1 MSDANKSADKAMAC
15 MRERDIPAL
24 PDNFTVWY
32 HYCAGTY
39 PDLKRTVDIL
49 IDNGQEFTPSVSAN
63 LFERFFTHDAED
75 KSVQSATT
83 KLEGVIKRASEYL
96 NEAGEG
102 AAQFGEQ
109 LADATGA
116 LENAAQDNQARD
128 IIEGIIGA
136 SQQMEKHTH
145 ALEKRLAS
153 TSDEVVQLRKEIEI
167 SRREASTDGLTG
179 LANRKLFDLT
189 MRETAS
195 HAMESGDP
203 LCLLMLDIDF
213 FKKFNDNYGHQTGDK
228 VLKLL
233 ALVLTESIKTHD
245 VAARYGGEEFVVV
258 MPGSDLDDALVVGE
272 LIRDRIAKKNIVNRT
287 TGKKLGGTTLSVGA
301 AIYVPG
307 EALTDFIER
316 ADIALYTAKQ
326 TGRNRVVSE
335 KDIPEQKMAVG
346 G

>member
-1 MSDANKSADKAMAC
+1 MSDANISADNAMAC

-39 PDLKRTVDIL
+39 PDLSRTVDIL

-63 LFERFFTHDAED
+63 LFERFFTHESED
-75 KSVQSATT
+75 KTVQAATT

-96 NEAGEG
+96 NEAGAG

-116 LENAAQDNQARD
+116 LADASPDSEARD

-136 SQQMEKHTH
+136 SQQMEKHTQ
-145 ALEKRLAS
+145 ALEQRLAS
-153 TSDEVVQLRKEIEI
+153 TSDEVVELRKEIEI
-167 SRREASTDGLTG
+167 TRREASTDGLTG
-179 LANRKLFDLT
+179 LANRKLFDVT
-189 MRETAS
+189 MRETAA

-203 LCLLMLDIDF
+203 LCLLMLDIDY

-233 ALVLTESIKTHD
+233 ASVLTESIGSDD
-245 VAARYGGEEFVVV
+245 VAARYGGEEFAVVL
-258 MPGSDLDDALVVGE
+258 PGTGLADAMAVGE
-272 LIRDRIAKKNIVNRT
+272 LIRERIAKKNIVNRT
-287 TGKKLGGTTLSVGA
+287 TGKKLGAITLSAGA
-301 AIYVPG
+301 AAFVPG
-307 EALTDFIER
+307 EALTDLIER

-335 KDIPEQKMAVG
+335 KDIPEKQMAVG

>member
-1 MSDANKSADKAMAC
+1 

-83 KLEGVIKRASEYL
+83 KLEGVIKRAAEYL

-136 SQQMEKHTH
+136 S
-145 ALEKRLAS
+145 
-153 TSDEVVQLRKEIEI
+153 
-167 SRREASTDGLTG
+167 
-179 LANRKLFDLT
+179 
-189 MRETAS
+189 
-195 HAMESGDP
+195 
-203 LCLLMLDIDF
+203 
-213 FKKFNDNYGHQTGDK
+213 
-228 VLKLL
+228 
-233 ALVLTESIKTHD
+233 
-245 VAARYGGEEFVVV
+245 
-258 MPGSDLDDALVVGE
+258 
-272 LIRDRIAKKNIVNRT
+272 
-287 TGKKLGGTTLSVGA
+287 
-301 AIYVPG
+301 
-307 EALTDFIER
+307 
-316 ADIALYTAKQ
+316 
-326 TGRNRVVSE
+326 
-335 KDIPEQKMAVG
+335 
-346 G
+346 

>member
-1 MSDANKSADKAMAC
+1 

-258 MPGSDLDDALVVGE
+258 MPGSDLDDAPTVGE